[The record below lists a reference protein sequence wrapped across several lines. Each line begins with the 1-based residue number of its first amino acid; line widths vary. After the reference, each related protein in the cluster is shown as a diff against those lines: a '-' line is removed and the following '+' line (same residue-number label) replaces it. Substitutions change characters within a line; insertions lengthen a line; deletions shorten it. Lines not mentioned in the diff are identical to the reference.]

1 VKDTRALRQLNKQE
15 KMQRL
20 NKVRT
25 LHTSNDE
32 DEVWVMLERVSQ
44 KMFKWSGGRGTRL
57 SSSDLGAS
65 LEIIEG
71 KEPGEQ
77 ERAAK
82 ICSPKNPET
91 LGTNMVFRKLFDFKL

>member
-1 VKDTRALRQLNKQE
+1 
-15 KMQRL
+15 MQKL
-20 NKVRT
+20 NKVHT
-25 LHTSNDE
+25 LHTSNGE

-44 KMFKWSGGRGTRL
+44 KMFKWSGGRGTFL
-57 SSSDLGAS
+57 ASSDLGAS

-82 ICSPKNPET
+82 ICCPKDPET
-91 LGTNMVFRKLFDFKL
+91 WVQT

>member
-1 VKDTRALRQLNKQE
+1 MKDTRALRQLNKQE
-15 KMQRL
+15 QMQRL

-25 LHTSNDE
+25 LHTSNGE

-65 LEIIEG
+65 Q
-71 KEPGEQ
+71 P
-77 ERAAK
+77 RFAAQRILK
-82 ICSPKNPET
+82 LWVQT
-91 LGTNMVFRKLFDFKL
+91 WYLGNYLISSCELLPLHV